1 MCVCVDVSKAKLERS
16 KSEETFR
23 LKAFPKERDATMPWY
38 LNDGNGNDGKRSKKE
53 KSKKS
58 GTLTRISSRSDDTID
73 EKREEKKRI
82 KKVGEE
88 EVAAGNKKKKWK
100 NKFKR
105 KRRRGKEDEEEKED
119 DDEKDEKR
127 KKQKSSSSLLLSKA
141 PSVSTNWHKLV
152 ARGDIKTSEKGKRRK
167 RDFDAPLPSRS
178 ASASAKENYY
188 YRDNNGN
195 DAENECGRRGND
207 EDAEDELRRP
217 TPTSRDASVTET
229 LAIDCEMVG
238 VGEDGT
244 RSVLARVTVV
254 NEHGNVVLDTFV
266 ETTEKVTDYRTKV
279 SGVRPRDLKNAP
291 KFADVQK
298 MVSKLIEKK
307 IVVGHGLKND
317 FKALLL
323 NHPRERTRDTALYH
337 PLTRPLRSH
346 ERCVEGA
353 PRGRGC
359 RSLKELTKTHLR
371 MTIQEG
377 EHSSAEDARAALF
390 LYAKFKK
397 KWEQSLL
404 VAMRKRH

>member
-1 MCVCVDVSKAKLERS
+1 
-16 KSEETFR
+16 
-23 LKAFPKERDATMPWY
+23 MPWY
-38 LNDGNGNDGKRSKKE
+38 LNDDDGNDGKRRQKE
-53 KSKKS
+53 KVKKS
-58 GTLTRISSRSDDTID
+58 GTLTRISSRRNDKID
-73 EKREEKKRI
+73 EKRDEKKLI
-82 KKVGEE
+82 KEEGEE

-105 KRRRGKEDEEEKED
+105 KRRKGKEDEEKED

-127 KKQKSSSSLLLSKA
+127 KKQKASSSLLLSKA

-178 ASASAKENYY
+178 ASASARENYY
-188 YRDNNGN
+188 DNDGN

-207 EDAEDELRRP
+207 EDADDELRRP

>member
-1 MCVCVDVSKAKLERS
+1 
-16 KSEETFR
+16 
-23 LKAFPKERDATMPWY
+23 MPWY
-38 LNDGNGNDGKRSKKE
+38 LNEGNGNDGKRSRKE

-105 KRRRGKEDEEEKED
+105 KRRRGKEDEEEKEA
-119 DDEKDEKR
+119 DDEEDEKR

-188 YRDNNGN
+188 DNNGN

-207 EDAEDELRRP
+207 EDADDELRRP

>member
-1 MCVCVDVSKAKLERS
+1 MRVCVDVSKAKLERS
-16 KSEETFR
+16 KSEATFR
-23 LKAFPKERDATMPWY
+23 LNAFPKERDATMPWY
-38 LNDGNGNDGKRSKKE
+38 LNDGNGNDGKRSEKE

-58 GTLTRISSRSDDTID
+58 GTLRRISSRSDDTID

-88 EVAAGNKKKKWK
+88 EVAAGNTKKKWK

-119 DDEKDEKR
+119 DDEKEEKR
-127 KKQKSSSSLLLSKA
+127 KKQKSASSLLLSKA

-188 YRDNNGN
+188 DNNGN

-207 EDAEDELRRP
+207 EDTDDELRRP

>member
-1 MCVCVDVSKAKLERS
+1 
-16 KSEETFR
+16 
-23 LKAFPKERDATMPWY
+23 MPWY
-38 LNDGNGNDGKRSKKE
+38 LNDDDGNDGKRRQKE
-53 KSKKS
+53 KLKKS
-58 GTLTRISSRSDDTID
+58 GTLTRISSRSDDKID
-73 EKREEKKRI
+73 EKCDEKKLI
-82 KKVGEE
+82 KKEGEE

-105 KRRRGKEDEEEKED
+105 KRRKGKDEEEKED

-188 YRDNNGN
+188 DNNGN

-207 EDAEDELRRP
+207 EDADDELRRP

>member
-1 MCVCVDVSKAKLERS
+1 
-16 KSEETFR
+16 
-23 LKAFPKERDATMPWY
+23 MPWY
-38 LNDGNGNDGKRSKKE
+38 LNDDDGNDGKRRQKE
-53 KSKKS
+53 KLKKS
-58 GTLTRISSRSDDTID
+58 GTLTRISSRSDDEID
-73 EKREEKKRI
+73 EKRDEKKRI
-82 KKVGEE
+82 KKEGEE
-88 EVAAGNKKKKWK
+88 EVAAGNEKKKKKWK

-188 YRDNNGN
+188 DNDGN

-207 EDAEDELRRP
+207 EDADDELRRP

>member
-1 MCVCVDVSKAKLERS
+1 
-16 KSEETFR
+16 
-23 LKAFPKERDATMPWY
+23 MPWY
-38 LNDGNGNDGKRSKKE
+38 LNDDDGNDGKRRQKE
-53 KSKKS
+53 KLKKS
-58 GTLTRISSRSDDTID
+58 GTLTRISSRSDDKID
-73 EKREEKKRI
+73 EKCDEKKLI
-82 KKVGEE
+82 KKEGEE

-127 KKQKSSSSLLLSKA
+127 KKQKSSSSLLAKA

-188 YRDNNGN
+188 DNNGN

-207 EDAEDELRRP
+207 EDADDELRRP

>member
-1 MCVCVDVSKAKLERS
+1 MRVCVDVSKAKLERS
-16 KSEETFR
+16 KSEATFR
-23 LKAFPKERDATMPWY
+23 LNAFPKERDATMPWY
-38 LNDGNGNDGKRSKKE
+38 LNDGNGNDGKRSEKE

-58 GTLTRISSRSDDTID
+58 GTLRRISSRSDDTID

-88 EVAAGNKKKKWK
+88 EVAAGNEKKKWK

-188 YRDNNGN
+188 DNNGN
-195 DAENECGRRGND
+195 DAENKNGRRGND
-207 EDAEDELRRP
+207 EDADDELRRP

>member
-1 MCVCVDVSKAKLERS
+1 
-16 KSEETFR
+16 
-23 LKAFPKERDATMPWY
+23 MPWY
-38 LNDGNGNDGKRSKKE
+38 LNDDGNGNDGKRSE
-53 KSKKS
+53 RETSKKS
-58 GTLTRISSRSDDTID
+58 GTTLMRRISSRSDDALD
-73 EKREEKKRI
+73 EKREKEKKGM

-88 EVAAGNKKKKWK
+88 EVAAGNEKKKKWK

-119 DDEKDEKR
+119 DDDEKDEKR
-127 KKQKSSSSLLLSKA
+127 KKQKASSSLLLSKA
-141 PSVSTNWHKLV
+141 PSVSTNWHKL

-178 ASASAKENYY
+178 ASASARENYY
-188 YRDNNGN
+188 DNDGN

-207 EDAEDELRRP
+207 EDADDELRRP

>member
-1 MCVCVDVSKAKLERS
+1 
-16 KSEETFR
+16 
-23 LKAFPKERDATMPWY
+23 MPWY
-38 LNDGNGNDGKRSKKE
+38 LNDDDVNDGKRGQKE
-53 KSKKS
+53 KLKKS
-58 GTLTRISSRSDDTID
+58 GTLTRISSRSDDEID
-73 EKREEKKRI
+73 EKRDEKKRI
-82 KKVGEE
+82 KKEGEE
-88 EVAAGNKKKKWK
+88 EVAAGNEKKKKKWK

-105 KRRRGKEDEEEKED
+105 KRRRGKEDEEKEED
-119 DDEKDEKR
+119 NEKDEKR
-127 KKQKSSSSLLLSKA
+127 KKQKSSSSLLAKA

-178 ASASAKENYY
+178 ASASARENYY
-188 YRDNNGN
+188 DNDGN

-207 EDAEDELRRP
+207 EDADDELRRP

>member
-1 MCVCVDVSKAKLERS
+1 
-16 KSEETFR
+16 
-23 LKAFPKERDATMPWY
+23 MPWY
-38 LNDGNGNDGKRSKKE
+38 LNDGNVNDGKRRQKE

-58 GTLTRISSRSDDTID
+58 GTTLRRISSRSDDKID
-73 EKREEKKRI
+73 EKREEKKLI
-82 KKVGEE
+82 KKEGEE

-105 KRRRGKEDEEEKED
+105 KRRRGKEDEEKEED
-119 DDEKDEKR
+119 NEKDEKR

-188 YRDNNGN
+188 DNNGN

-207 EDAEDELRRP
+207 EDADDELRRP

>member
-1 MCVCVDVSKAKLERS
+1 
-16 KSEETFR
+16 
-23 LKAFPKERDATMPWY
+23 MPWY
-38 LNDGNGNDGKRSKKE
+38 LNDDDGNDGKRRQKE
-53 KSKKS
+53 KVKKS
-58 GTLTRISSRSDDTID
+58 GTLTRISSRRDDKID
-73 EKREEKKRI
+73 EKRDEKKLI
-82 KKVGEE
+82 KEEGEE

-127 KKQKSSSSLLLSKA
+127 KKQKASSSLLLSKA

-178 ASASAKENYY
+178 ASASARENYY
-188 YRDNNGN
+188 DNDGN

-207 EDAEDELRRP
+207 EDADDELRRP

>member
-1 MCVCVDVSKAKLERS
+1 MRVCVDVSKAKLERS
-16 KSEETFR
+16 KSEATFR
-23 LKAFPKERDATMPWY
+23 LNAFPKERDATMPWY
-38 LNDGNGNDGKRSKKE
+38 LNDGNGNDGKRSEKE

-58 GTLTRISSRSDDTID
+58 GTLRRISSRSDDTID

-88 EVAAGNKKKKWK
+88 EVAAGNEKKKWK

-188 YRDNNGN
+188 DNNWN
-195 DAENECGRRGND
+195 NAENKNGRRGND
-207 EDAEDELRRP
+207 EDADDELRRP

>member
-1 MCVCVDVSKAKLERS
+1 
-16 KSEETFR
+16 
-23 LKAFPKERDATMPWY
+23 MPWY
-38 LNDGNGNDGKRSKKE
+38 LNDGNVNDGKRRQKE

-58 GTLTRISSRSDDTID
+58 GTTLRRISSRSDDKID
-73 EKREEKKRI
+73 EKREEKKLI
-82 KKVGEE
+82 KKEGEE
-88 EVAAGNKKKKWK
+88 EVAAGNNTKKKKWK

-105 KRRRGKEDEEEKED
+105 KRRKGKEDEEEKE
-119 DDEKDEKR
+119 EEEETKEKR
-127 KKQKSSSSLLLSKA
+127 KNQKSSSSLLLSKA

-167 RDFDAPLPSRS
+167 RDFDAPLPPQS

-188 YRDNNGN
+188 YRGDNNGN
-195 DAENECGRRGND
+195 DAENECGRRGNND
-207 EDAEDELRRP
+207 DADDELRRP

>member
-1 MCVCVDVSKAKLERS
+1 
-16 KSEETFR
+16 
-23 LKAFPKERDATMPWY
+23 MPWY
-38 LNDGNGNDGKRSKKE
+38 LNDDDVNDGKRGQKE
-53 KSKKS
+53 KLKKS
-58 GTLTRISSRSDDTID
+58 GTLTRISSRSDDEID
-73 EKREEKKRI
+73 EKRDEKKRI
-82 KKVGEE
+82 KKEGEE
-88 EVAAGNKKKKWK
+88 EVAAGNEKKKKKWK

-105 KRRRGKEDEEEKED
+105 KRRRGKEDEEKEED
-119 DDEKDEKR
+119 NEKDEKR
-127 KKQKSSSSLLLSKA
+127 KKQKSSSSLLAKA

-167 RDFDAPLPSRS
+167 SDFDAPLPSRS

-188 YRDNNGN
+188 DNNGN

-207 EDAEDELRRP
+207 EDADDELRRP

>member
-1 MCVCVDVSKAKLERS
+1 MQIRHFFLPRKRFAQRRKTDPSQHDDK
-16 KSEETFR
+16 
-23 LKAFPKERDATMPWY
+23 PHMPWY
-38 LNDGNGNDGKRSKKE
+38 LDAASKAALKAREESGKESGGSSLSGEKMKMKKKKDGEEKRAQQRSGKDAAGDDGTTTKE
-53 KSKKS
+53 KKK
-58 GTLTRISSRSDDTID
+58 
-73 EKREEKKRI
+73 KK
-82 KKVGEE
+82 
-88 EVAAGNKKKKWK
+88 NNNNKKKWK
-100 NKFKR
+100 KNKLKR
-105 KRRRGKEDEEEKED
+105 KQSDERDEEE
-119 DDEKDEKR
+119 EKPAMSAKEKR
-127 KKQKSSSSLLLSKA
+127 KKLLDESKALLASA
-141 PSVSTNWHKLV
+141 PSVSANWQKLL
-152 ARGDIKTSEKGKRRK
+152 ARGDIKTSEKGKHRK
-167 RDFDAPLPSRS
+167 HDFEPSS
-178 ASASAKENYY
+178 ST
-188 YRDNNGN
+188 RDNRDGRDNDDENSNENG
-195 DAENECGRRGND
+195 EF
-207 EDAEDELRRP
+207 RRP
-217 TPTSRDASVTET
+217 MPTSRDASVTEV
-229 LAIDCEMVG
+229 LAMDCEMVG

-266 ETTEKVTDYRTKV
+266 ESTEKVTDYRTKV

-323 NHPRERTRDTALYH
+323 HHPRERTRDTALYH

-353 PRGRGC
+353 PRGRGS
-359 RSLKELTKTHLR
+359 RSLKELTRTHLR

-404 VAMRKRH
+404 VAMKKRH

>member
-1 MCVCVDVSKAKLERS
+1 
-16 KSEETFR
+16 
-23 LKAFPKERDATMPWY
+23 MPWY
-38 LNDGNGNDGKRSKKE
+38 LNDDGNGNDGKRRQKE
-53 KSKKS
+53 KVKKS
-58 GTLTRISSRSDDTID
+58 GTLTRISSRRDDKID
-73 EKREEKKRI
+73 EKRDEKKLI
-82 KKVGEE
+82 KEEGEE

-188 YRDNNGN
+188 DNDGN

-207 EDAEDELRRP
+207 EDADDELRRP

>member
-1 MCVCVDVSKAKLERS
+1 
-16 KSEETFR
+16 
-23 LKAFPKERDATMPWY
+23 MPWY
-38 LNDGNGNDGKRSKKE
+38 LNDDGNGNDGKRSE
-53 KSKKS
+53 RETSKKS
-58 GTLTRISSRSDDTID
+58 GTTLMRRISSRSDDALE
-73 EKREEKKRI
+73 EKREKEKKGM

-88 EVAAGNKKKKWK
+88 EVAAGNEKKKKWK

-127 KKQKSSSSLLLSKA
+127 KKQKASSSLLLSKA

-178 ASASAKENYY
+178 ASASARENYY
-188 YRDNNGN
+188 DNDGN

-207 EDAEDELRRP
+207 EDADDELRRP
-217 TPTSRDASVTET
+217 TPTSRDAS
-229 LAIDCEMVG
+229 
-238 VGEDGT
+238 
-244 RSVLARVTVV
+244 RVTVV

>member
-1 MCVCVDVSKAKLERS
+1 
-16 KSEETFR
+16 
-23 LKAFPKERDATMPWY
+23 MPWY
-38 LNDGNGNDGKRSKKE
+38 LDAASKAALKAREESGKESGGSFLSAGEKMKKKKDGEEKRAQQRSGKDAAGDDGTTTKE
-53 KSKKS
+53 KKKKNN
-58 GTLTRISSRSDDTID
+58 D
-73 EKREEKKRI
+73 K
-82 KKVGEE
+82 
-88 EVAAGNKKKKWK
+88 NKKKRKK
-100 NKFKR
+100 NKLKR
-105 KRRRGKEDEEEKED
+105 KQSDERDEEE
-119 DDEKDEKR
+119 EKPAMSAKEKR
-127 KKQKSSSSLLLSKA
+127 KKLLDESKALLASA
-141 PSVSTNWHKLV
+141 PSVSANWQKLL
-152 ARGDIKTSEKGKRRK
+152 ARGDIKTSEKGKHRK
-167 RDFDAPLPSRS
+167 HDFEPSS
-178 ASASAKENYY
+178 ST
-188 YRDNNGN
+188 RDNRDGRDNDDTNSNENG
-195 DAENECGRRGND
+195 EF
-207 EDAEDELRRP
+207 RRP
-217 TPTSRDASVTET
+217 MPTSRDASVTEV
-229 LAIDCEMVG
+229 LAMDCEMVG

-266 ETTEKVTDYRTKV
+266 ESTEKVTDYRTKV

-323 NHPRERTRDTALYH
+323 HHPRERTRDTALYH

-353 PRGRGC
+353 PRGRGS
-359 RSLKELTKTHLR
+359 RSLKELTRTHLR

-404 VAMRKRH
+404 VAMKKRH

>member
-1 MCVCVDVSKAKLERS
+1 VWHLLTQNPAFFS
-16 KSEETFR
+16 
-23 LKAFPKERDATMPWY
+23 FPKSARNKPHMPWY
-38 LNDGNGNDGKRSKKE
+38 LDAASKAALKARKESGKESGSSSAGEKKMKMKKMKKDGE
-53 KSKKS
+53 E
-58 GTLTRISSRSDDTID
+58 
-73 EKREEKKRI
+73 EKRAQRSGKDAAGDDGTAEEKK
-82 KKVGEE
+82 KN
-88 EVAAGNKKKKWK
+88 NKKKKWK
-100 NKFKR
+100 KNKVKR
-105 KRRRGKEDEEEKED
+105 KQSEREEGEEKPAMSS
-119 DDEKDEKR
+119 KEKR
-127 KKQKSSSSLLLSKA
+127 KKLLDESKALLANA
-141 PSVSTNWHKLV
+141 PSVSANWQKLL
-152 ARGDIKTSEKGKRRK
+152 ARGDIKTSEKGKHRK
-167 RDFDAPLPSRS
+167 HDFEPASTTRDSR
-178 ASASAKENYY
+178 
-188 YRDNNGN
+188 D
-195 DAENECGRRGND
+195 GRGDND
-207 EDAEDELRRP
+207 ENSNENGEFRRP
-217 TPTSRDASVTET
+217 MPTSRDASVTEV
-229 LAIDCEMVG
+229 LAMDCEMVG

-266 ETTEKVTDYRTKV
+266 ESTEKVTDYRTKV

-323 NHPRERTRDTALYH
+323 HHPRERTRDTALYH

-353 PRGRGC
+353 PRGRGS
-359 RSLKELTKTHLR
+359 RSLKELTRTHLR

-404 VAMRKRH
+404 VAMKKRH

>member
-1 MCVCVDVSKAKLERS
+1 
-16 KSEETFR
+16 
-23 LKAFPKERDATMPWY
+23 MPWY
-38 LNDGNGNDGKRSKKE
+38 LNDDDVNDGKRGQKE
-53 KSKKS
+53 KLKKS
-58 GTLTRISSRSDDTID
+58 GTLTRISSRSDDEID
-73 EKREEKKRI
+73 EKRDEKKRI
-82 KKVGEE
+82 KKEGEE
-88 EVAAGNKKKKWK
+88 EVAAGNEKKKKKWK

-105 KRRRGKEDEEEKED
+105 KRRRGKEDEEKEED
-119 DDEKDEKR
+119 NEKDEKR
-127 KKQKSSSSLLLSKA
+127 KKQKSSSSLLAKA

-188 YRDNNGN
+188 DNNGN

-207 EDAEDELRRP
+207 EDADDELRRP

-298 MVSKLIEKK
+298 MLSKLIEKK

>member
-1 MCVCVDVSKAKLERS
+1 
-16 KSEETFR
+16 
-23 LKAFPKERDATMPWY
+23 MPWY
-38 LNDGNGNDGKRSKKE
+38 LNDDDGNDGKRRQKE
-53 KSKKS
+53 KLKKS
-58 GTLTRISSRSDDTID
+58 GTLTRISSRSDDKID
-73 EKREEKKRI
+73 EKCDEKKLI
-82 KKVGEE
+82 KKEGEE

-105 KRRRGKEDEEEKED
+105 KRRKGKDEEEKED

-178 ASASAKENYY
+178 ASASARENYY
-188 YRDNNGN
+188 DNDGN

-207 EDAEDELRRP
+207 EDADDELRRP

>member
-1 MCVCVDVSKAKLERS
+1 
-16 KSEETFR
+16 
-23 LKAFPKERDATMPWY
+23 MPWY
-38 LNDGNGNDGKRSKKE
+38 LNDDDGNDGKRRQKE
-53 KSKKS
+53 KVKKS
-58 GTLTRISSRSDDTID
+58 GTLTRISSRRDDKID
-73 EKREEKKRI
+73 EKRDEKKLI
-82 KKVGEE
+82 KEEGEE

-119 DDEKDEKR
+119 DEEKDEKR

-178 ASASAKENYY
+178 ASASARENYY
-188 YRDNNGN
+188 DNDGN

-207 EDAEDELRRP
+207 EDADDELRRP

>member
-1 MCVCVDVSKAKLERS
+1 
-16 KSEETFR
+16 
-23 LKAFPKERDATMPWY
+23 MPWY
-38 LNDGNGNDGKRSKKE
+38 LNDDDGNDGKRRQKE
-53 KSKKS
+53 KVKKS
-58 GTLTRISSRSDDTID
+58 GTLTRISSRRDDKID
-73 EKREEKKRI
+73 EKRDEKKLI
-82 KKVGEE
+82 KEEGEE

-105 KRRRGKEDEEEKED
+105 KRRKGKEDEEKED

-178 ASASAKENYY
+178 ASASARENYY
-188 YRDNNGN
+188 DNDGN

-207 EDAEDELRRP
+207 EDADDELRRP

>member
-1 MCVCVDVSKAKLERS
+1 
-16 KSEETFR
+16 
-23 LKAFPKERDATMPWY
+23 MPWY
-38 LNDGNGNDGKRSKKE
+38 LNEGNGNDGKRSKKE

-207 EDAEDELRRP
+207 EDADDELRRP

>member
-1 MCVCVDVSKAKLERS
+1 MRVCVDVSKAKLERS
-16 KSEETFR
+16 KSEATFR
-23 LKAFPKERDATMPWY
+23 LNAFPKERDATMPWY
-38 LNDGNGNDGKRSKKE
+38 LNDGNGNDGKRSEKE

-58 GTLTRISSRSDDTID
+58 GTLRRISSRSDDTID

-188 YRDNNGN
+188 DNNGN
-195 DAENECGRRGND
+195 DAENKNGRRGND
-207 EDAEDELRRP
+207 EDADDELRRP

>member
-1 MCVCVDVSKAKLERS
+1 
-16 KSEETFR
+16 
-23 LKAFPKERDATMPWY
+23 MPWY
-38 LNDGNGNDGKRSKKE
+38 LNDEDDVNDGKRRQKE
-53 KSKKS
+53 KKIKKS
-58 GTLTRISSRSDDTID
+58 GRTTLTRISSRSDDEID
-73 EKREEKKRI
+73 EKRDEKKRI
-82 KKVGEE
+82 KKEGEE
-88 EVAAGNKKKKWK
+88 EVAAGNEKKKKKWK

-105 KRRRGKEDEEEKED
+105 KRRRGKEDEEEKEED

-167 RDFDAPLPSRS
+167 RDFDAPLPPRS

-195 DAENECGRRGND
+195 DAENECGRRGNN
-207 EDAEDELRRP
+207 EDADDELRRP

-254 NEHGNVVLDTFV
+254 NKHGNVVLDTFV

-371 MTIQEG
+371 MTIQED

-390 LYAKFKK
+390 LYAKLKK

>member
-1 MCVCVDVSKAKLERS
+1 MQIRI
-16 KSEETFR
+16 FF
-23 LKAFPKERDATMPWY
+23 FPESARNKPHMPWY
-38 LNDGNGNDGKRSKKE
+38 LDAASKAALKARKESGKESGSSSAGEKKMKMKKMKKDGE
-53 KSKKS
+53 E
-58 GTLTRISSRSDDTID
+58 
-73 EKREEKKRI
+73 EKRAQRSGKDAAGDDGTAEEKKNN
-82 KKVGEE
+82 
-88 EVAAGNKKKKWK
+88 NKKKKWK
-100 NKFKR
+100 KNKLKR
-105 KRRRGKEDEEEKED
+105 KQSEREEGEEKPAMSA
-119 DDEKDEKR
+119 KEKR
-127 KKQKSSSSLLLSKA
+127 KKLLDESKALLANA
-141 PSVSTNWHKLV
+141 PSVSANWQKLL
-152 ARGDIKTSEKGKRRK
+152 ARGDIKTSEKGKHRK
-167 RDFDAPLPSRS
+167 HDFEPSSSTKNTRDGRDD
-178 ASASAKENYY
+178 KDENS
-188 YRDNNGN
+188 NENG
-195 DAENECGRRGND
+195 EF
-207 EDAEDELRRP
+207 RRP
-217 TPTSRDASVTET
+217 MPTSRDASVTEV
-229 LAIDCEMVG
+229 LAMDCEMVG

-266 ETTEKVTDYRTKV
+266 ESTEKVTDYRTKV

-323 NHPRERTRDTALYH
+323 HHPRERTRDTALYH

-353 PRGRGC
+353 PRGRGS
-359 RSLKELTKTHLR
+359 RSLKELTRTHLR

-404 VAMRKRH
+404 VAMKKRH

>member
-1 MCVCVDVSKAKLERS
+1 
-16 KSEETFR
+16 
-23 LKAFPKERDATMPWY
+23 MPWY
-38 LNDGNGNDGKRSKKE
+38 LNDDDGNDGKRRQKE
-53 KSKKS
+53 KVKKS
-58 GTLTRISSRSDDTID
+58 GTLTRISSRRDDKID
-73 EKREEKKRI
+73 EKRDEKKLI
-82 KKVGEE
+82 KEEGEE

-105 KRRRGKEDEEEKED
+105 KRRKGKDEEEKED

-127 KKQKSSSSLLLSKA
+127 KKQKSSSSLLAKA

-178 ASASAKENYY
+178 ASASAKENCY
-188 YRDNNGN
+188 DNDGN

-207 EDAEDELRRP
+207 EDADDELRRP

>member
-1 MCVCVDVSKAKLERS
+1 
-16 KSEETFR
+16 
-23 LKAFPKERDATMPWY
+23 MPWY
-38 LNDGNGNDGKRSKKE
+38 LNDDDGNDGKRRQKE
-53 KSKKS
+53 KLKKS
-58 GTLTRISSRSDDTID
+58 GTLTRISSRSDDKID
-73 EKREEKKRI
+73 EKCDEKKLI
-82 KKVGEE
+82 KKEGEE

-105 KRRRGKEDEEEKED
+105 KRRKGKDEEEKED

-127 KKQKSSSSLLLSKA
+127 KKQKSSSSLLAKA

-188 YRDNNGN
+188 DNNGN

-207 EDAEDELRRP
+207 EDADDELRRP

-359 RSLKELTKTHLR
+359 RSLKELTKTNLR

>member
-82 KKVGEE
+82 KKEGEE
-88 EVAAGNKKKKWK
+88 EVAAVNKKKKCK
-100 NKFKR
+100 NKIKR
-105 KRRRGKEDEEEKED
+105 KRRRLKEDEDEKED

-188 YRDNNGN
+188 DNNGN

-207 EDAEDELRRP
+207 EDADDELRRP

-229 LAIDCEMVG
+229 LAIDCERVG

>member
-1 MCVCVDVSKAKLERS
+1 MSIKRNSGKEVKVKRHFAYTHSPLRER
-16 KSEETFR
+16 
-23 LKAFPKERDATMPWY
+23 RDGMPWY
-38 LNDGNGNDGKRSKKE
+38 LNDDGNGNDGKRSE
-53 KSKKS
+53 RETSKKS
-58 GTLTRISSRSDDTID
+58 GTTLIRRISSRSDDALD
-73 EKREEKKRI
+73 EKREKV

-88 EVAAGNKKKKWK
+88 EVAAGNEKKKWK

-188 YRDNNGN
+188 DNNGN

-207 EDAEDELRRP
+207 EDADDELRRP

>member
-1 MCVCVDVSKAKLERS
+1 
-16 KSEETFR
+16 
-23 LKAFPKERDATMPWY
+23 MPWY
-38 LNDGNGNDGKRSKKE
+38 LNDDDGNDGKRRQKE
-53 KSKKS
+53 KVKKS
-58 GTLTRISSRSDDTID
+58 GTLTRISSRRDDKID
-73 EKREEKKRI
+73 EKRDEKKLI
-82 KKVGEE
+82 KEEGEE

-105 KRRRGKEDEEEKED
+105 KRRKGKEDEEEKED

-188 YRDNNGN
+188 DNDGN

-207 EDAEDELRRP
+207 EDADDELRRP

>member
-1 MCVCVDVSKAKLERS
+1 
-16 KSEETFR
+16 
-23 LKAFPKERDATMPWY
+23 MPWY
-38 LNDGNGNDGKRSKKE
+38 LNDDDVNDGKRGQKE
-53 KSKKS
+53 KLKKS
-58 GTLTRISSRSDDTID
+58 GTLTRISSRSDDEID
-73 EKREEKKRI
+73 EKRDEKKRI
-82 KKVGEE
+82 KKEGEE
-88 EVAAGNKKKKWK
+88 EVAAGNEKKKKKWK

-105 KRRRGKEDEEEKED
+105 KRRRGKEDEEKEED
-119 DDEKDEKR
+119 NEKDEKR
-127 KKQKSSSSLLLSKA
+127 KKQKSSSSLLAKA

-188 YRDNNGN
+188 DNNGN
-195 DAENECGRRGND
+195 DAENECGRRGID
-207 EDAEDELRRP
+207 EDADDELRRP

>member
-1 MCVCVDVSKAKLERS
+1 MQIRIFFLSRKRAQQ
-16 KSEETFR
+16 T
-23 LKAFPKERDATMPWY
+23 THMPWY
-38 LNDGNGNDGKRSKKE
+38 LDAASKAALKARKESGKESGSSSAGEKMKMKMKKKDGE
-53 KSKKS
+53 E
-58 GTLTRISSRSDDTID
+58 
-73 EKREEKKRI
+73 EKRAQRSGKDAAGDDGTAEEKKNN
-82 KKVGEE
+82 
-88 EVAAGNKKKKWK
+88 NKKKKWK
-100 NKFKR
+100 KNKLKR
-105 KRRRGKEDEEEKED
+105 KQSEREEEEQKPAMSA
-119 DDEKDEKR
+119 KEKR
-127 KKQKSSSSLLLSKA
+127 KKLLDESKALLANA
-141 PSVSTNWHKLV
+141 PSVSANWQKLL
-152 ARGDIKTSEKGKRRK
+152 ARGDIKTSEKGKHRK
-167 RDFDAPLPSRS
+167 HDFEPLSTTRDSR
-178 ASASAKENYY
+178 
-188 YRDNNGN
+188 D
-195 DAENECGRRGND
+195 GRGDND
-207 EDAEDELRRP
+207 ENSNENGEFRRP
-217 TPTSRDASVTET
+217 MPTSRDASVTEV
-229 LAIDCEMVG
+229 LAMDCEMVG

-266 ETTEKVTDYRTKV
+266 ESTEKVTDYRTKV

-323 NHPRERTRDTALYH
+323 HHPRERTRDTALYH

-353 PRGRGC
+353 PRGRGS
-359 RSLKELTKTHLR
+359 RSLKELTRTHLR

-404 VAMRKRH
+404 VAMKKRH

>member
-1 MCVCVDVSKAKLERS
+1 
-16 KSEETFR
+16 
-23 LKAFPKERDATMPWY
+23 MPWY
-38 LNDGNGNDGKRSKKE
+38 LNDDDGNDGKRRQKE
-53 KSKKS
+53 KVKKS
-58 GTLTRISSRSDDTID
+58 GTLTRISSRRDDKID
-73 EKREEKKRI
+73 EKRDEKKLI
-82 KKVGEE
+82 KEEGEE

-188 YRDNNGN
+188 DNDGN

-207 EDAEDELRRP
+207 EDADDELRRP

>member
-1 MCVCVDVSKAKLERS
+1 
-16 KSEETFR
+16 
-23 LKAFPKERDATMPWY
+23 MPWY
-38 LNDGNGNDGKRSKKE
+38 LNEGNGNDGKRSKKE

-105 KRRRGKEDEEEKED
+105 KRRKGKDEEEKED

-188 YRDNNGN
+188 DNDGN

-207 EDAEDELRRP
+207 EDADDELRRP